1 MALPQY
7 TIFGEKIALP
17 VSWVPVVPYG
27 VEFTANASPVREV
40 GDSFRL
46 DLELSLRPRLDSGF
60 IVKLT
65 QKIGEIMTFR
75 CPQIRDTAVTTGVM
89 RVNGDHDAGDERI
102 AVDGVTAALEG
113 DRLIKFANHTGVYLI
128 AGTSTETQ
136 LDIFPP
142 LTSDVT
148 DNDIVLYDNGH
159 ASLSYSGI
167 FSEDISSR
175 LTISR
180 RGDYM
185 ERFTL
190 AFHETR

>member
-7 TIFGEKIALP
+7 MILSEKVILP
-17 VSWVPVVPYG
+17 VTWVPVVPYG

-46 DLELSLRPRLDSGF
+46 DLELSVRPKLDSGF
-60 IVKLT
+60 ITKVT
-65 QKIGEIMTFR
+65 QNIGEILTFI
-75 CPQIRDTAVTTGVM
+75 CPQIRDTEVTGTM
-89 RVNGDHDAGDERI
+89 RVNGDADAGDDQI
-102 AVDGVTAALEG
+102 TIDGGTGALEG
-113 DRLIKFANHTGVYLI
+113 DRVIKFANHTGVYLVKPS
-128 AGTSTETQ
+128 STETT
-136 LDIFPP
+136 LNILPA
-142 LTSDVT
+142 LTEDVPDDT
-148 DNDIVLYDNGH
+148 IVVYANNSTALT
-159 ASLSYSGI
+159 YSGV